1 MTIISSMDENFSL
14 SRKFLNFLK
23 KLTKQFSLIKWQK
36 YVLFNI
42 AKLQIW
48 FLTSI
53 CSNTFLNLFYCQV
66 YISDT
71 SNECNN
77 NLSREQ
83 GGDSTKF
90 QKVDVQSDVQLTPTS
105 VIKENKRTFNDY
117 YEVTKEEDTKNASKL
132 AFNLFEIFIK

>member
-1 MTIISSMDENFSL
+1 MTIISSMNGNSPP
-14 SRKFLNFLK
+14 SRKFLNLLK

-36 YVLFNI
+36 YVFFNI
-42 AKLQIW
+42 SKLQIW

-53 CSNTFLNLFYCQV
+53 YCNIFLNLFYCQV

-83 GGDSTKF
+83 GGDSIKF

-105 VIKENKRTFNDY
+105 VIKENKRTY
-117 YEVTKEEDTKNASKL
+117 SVTTMKQQRKKIQKTH
-132 AFNLFEIFIK
+132 